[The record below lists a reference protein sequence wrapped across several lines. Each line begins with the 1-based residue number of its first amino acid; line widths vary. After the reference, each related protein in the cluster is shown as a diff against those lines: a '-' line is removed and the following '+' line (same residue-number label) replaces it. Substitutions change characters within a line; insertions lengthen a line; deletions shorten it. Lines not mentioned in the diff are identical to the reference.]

1 MTAMNRLF
9 TNIASAISTYAGKA
23 ITFVG
28 AILIIVVWAVTGP
41 MFHFSDTWQ
50 LVVNTGT
57 TIITFLMVFL
67 IQNSQNRDSAALQAK
82 LDELLR
88 AVSNAR
94 ESKFIGVEHLTDEEI
109 EELRSELEELC
120 ANKRA
125 AESKSTA
132 SKSRKKP
139 PRKAKRGTTHGGAAA
154 AAAAAA

>member
-1 MTAMNRLF
+1 MARNKSLF
-9 TNIASAISTYAGKA
+9 TRFATGASRATGRPA
-23 ITFVG
+23 TFVL
-28 AILIIVVWAVTGP
+28 AVAVVVVWAVTGP
-41 MFHFSDTWQ
+41 MFGFSDTWQ
-50 LVVNTGT
+50 LVINTGT

-125 AESKSTA
+125 AKSKSSG
-132 SKSRKKP
+132 SKTKK
-139 PRKAKRGTTHGGAAA
+139 RATKAKRGTTHGGAAA

>member
-1 MTAMNRLF
+1 MTVMNRLF
-9 TNIASAISTYAGKA
+9 TSIASVISTYAGKA

-125 AESKSTA
+125 AKSKSSS
-132 SKSRKKP
+132 SKTKK
-139 PRKAKRGTTHGGAAA
+139 RATRAKRGTTHGGAAA